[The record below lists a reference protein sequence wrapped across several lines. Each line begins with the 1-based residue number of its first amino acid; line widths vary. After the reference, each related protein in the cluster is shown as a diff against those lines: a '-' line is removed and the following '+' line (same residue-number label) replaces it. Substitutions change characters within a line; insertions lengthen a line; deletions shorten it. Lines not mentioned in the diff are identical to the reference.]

1 MKHCQTTLAIL
12 AALFASIALADDFKT
27 IDGKEYKNV
36 TVSRVE
42 PDGIV
47 LKTKSGISKVY
58 FVELPKDVQER
69 FHYNSSAAA
78 DLMGQAESALR
89 SGQFGPGAELLN
101 RIVTEYPTSRQAQT
115 VYDLRAFLR
124 DKQQT
129 QGGPLTAS
137 EAQRLRSVMDALA
150 SIKRNYRT
158 ATPEKRE
165 AMETLLGV
173 ENLRDADNGL
183 GSVSSSGAKL
193 RDATDKARQD
203 AVIPGTA
210 VSSLHTSAPA
220 GGAAGCLDFSTAKPA
235 LDNAAASLEA
245 GVRAAKNGD
254 TATAASHIRKAATSL
269 RTAASAESADAAI
282 SHPLMTA
289 AESYDKAAAEY
300 ARGDE
305 TGAALY
311 AAAAIEFVK
320 TSNAASQHSSV
331 PRCR

>member
-1 MKHCQTTLAIL
+1 MRRVKHWK
-12 AALFASIALADDFKT
+12 AALTILSALCSSFALADDFKT
-27 IDGKEYKNV
+27 INGKEYKNV

-42 PDGIV
+42 ADGLVIR
-47 LKTKSGISKVY
+47 TKSGISKVY

-69 FHYNSSAAA
+69 FHYNPNAAA

-89 SGQFGPGAELLN
+89 SGQFAQGAELLN
-101 RIVTEYPTSRQAQT
+101 RIVTESPTSRQAQT

-129 QGGPLTAS
+129 QGGPLTPS

-203 AVIPGTA
+203 AVIPDRPA
-210 VSSLHTSAPA
+210 SSLHTSAPA
-220 GGAAGCLDFSTAKPA
+220 SGAVGCLDFATAKPA
-235 LDNAAASLEA
+235 LDNAATSLDA

-254 TATAASHIRKAATSL
+254 TATAVR
-269 RTAASAESADAAI
+269 
-282 SHPLMTA
+282 
-289 AESYDKAAAEY
+289 
-300 ARGDE
+300 AR
-305 TGAALY
+305 
-311 AAAAIEFVK
+311 FVK
-320 TSNAASQHSSV
+320 LGYFSRIGWFGN
-331 PRCR
+331 C